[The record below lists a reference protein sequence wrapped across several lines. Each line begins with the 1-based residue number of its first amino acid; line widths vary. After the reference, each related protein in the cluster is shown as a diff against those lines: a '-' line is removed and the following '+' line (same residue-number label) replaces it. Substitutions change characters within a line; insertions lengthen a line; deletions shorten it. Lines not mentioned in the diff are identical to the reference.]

1 MKIWIIGPPGS
12 GKSTLA
18 GRLAQ
23 ALRLPLIELDELYW
37 LPGWKM
43 REKQDF
49 AERVR
54 SALEQ
59 ESWIMDG
66 NYTAAAP
73 LIAERADL
81 LLWLDL
87 PLWRTYPRVVR
98 RTFARLMFRQELWS
112 GNRESISN
120 VLGKDGILWYSLA
133 RRRRNQD
140 RFRSYWET
148 FPSRKLRLTNSSTG
162 STSLDEAIRACS
174 ESPQPS

>member
-1 MKIWIIGPPGS
+1 MKVWIIGPPGS

-18 GRLAQ
+18 CRLAQ
-23 ALRLPLIELDELYW
+23 ELRLPLVELDELYW

-49 AERVR
+49 VGRVR
-54 SALEQ
+54 SALDQ
-59 ESWIMDG
+59 DSWIVDG

-98 RTFARLMFRQELWS
+98 RTFARLLFRRELWS
-112 GNRESISN
+112 GNRESVSN
-120 VLGKDGILWYSLA
+120 VFGKDGMLWYSLA
-133 RRRRNQD
+133 RHRRNQD

-148 FPSRKLRLTNSSTG
+148 FPSRKLRLTNSST
-162 STSLDEAIRACS
+162 SLEEAIRACR